1 MSESRHSIRFQGL
14 LTKISFCADASHN
27 LAPPLHIPLSTIKKA
42 EAHHPLTHMK
52 KILIPTDF
60 SENAQKATRYALGVF
75 GDTAHYTL
83 VNAFQV
89 PHSGSTMLISISDIL
104 KRDSEELLKEE
115 LIRLEDEFP
124 HLVNNLHVV
133 AEMGHADIVLR
144 KLAAKNGCDL
154 VVMGTKGATGLKSV
168 LVGSVASNV
177 IQNVPCAVLAVPA
190 ESEAKAPARIVLA
203 ADDETLTRDRCPDA
217 LAYVA
222 GLNNAKVMILNVLAD
237 GESSRSDGRKPSN
250 SFDGIDHSYHFET
263 GKDIGKVVA
272 EFAKGNDADLMAM
285 VRRKK
290 DLFSNLFGQSHTRE
304 MIQAAKMPLLVLPND
319 LTA

>member
-1 MSESRHSIRFQGL
+1 
-14 LTKISFCADASHN
+14 
-27 LAPPLHIPLSTIKKA
+27 
-42 EAHHPLTHMK
+42 MK
-52 KILIPTDF
+52 KIFIPTDF

-124 HLVNNLHVV
+124 HLINNIGVV
-133 AEMGHADIVLR
+133 AEMGQVDIVLR
-144 KLAAKNGCDL
+144 KLAAKGDCDL

-177 IQNVPCAVLAVPA
+177 IQNVPSAVLAVPA
-190 ESEAKAPARIVLA
+190 ETHAQAPSAIVFA
-203 ADDETLTRDRCPDA
+203 ADDETLTRDSCPDA

-222 GLNNAKVMILNVLAD
+222 GLKNSKVMIVNVLSE
-237 GESSRSDGRKPSN
+237 GESSRADGRKPSN
-250 SFDGIDHSYHFET
+250 SFDGIDHSFHFET
-263 GKDIGKVVA
+263 GKDVGKVIA
-272 EFAKGNDADLMAM
+272 EFAKTNNADLVAM

-319 LTA
+319 MTA